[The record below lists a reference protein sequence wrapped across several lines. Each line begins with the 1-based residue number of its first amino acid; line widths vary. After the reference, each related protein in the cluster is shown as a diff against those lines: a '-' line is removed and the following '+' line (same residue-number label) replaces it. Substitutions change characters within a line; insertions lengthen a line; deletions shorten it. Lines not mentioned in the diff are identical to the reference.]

1 MLGNG
6 VTVIN
11 DAYNANPESMSAALR
26 ALAGIAPSGH
36 SWAVLG
42 AMAELGEFSIEQ
54 HDAIGRLA
62 VRLDISN
69 LVVVGEQAKA
79 LYLGALQEGSWDGES
94 VWFPDFS
101 SACDYIV
108 ERVKSPDVV
117 LFKASRSGQFEQLAQ
132 MVSDAMNDE
141 GSAQ

>member
-1 MLGNG
+1 M
-6 VTVIN
+6 
-11 DAYNANPESMSAALR
+11 E
-26 ALAGIAPSGH
+26 
-36 SWAVLG
+36 
-42 AMAELGEFSIEQ
+42 ELGEFSIEQ

-62 VRLDISN
+62 VRLDISH
-69 LVVVGEQAKA
+69 LVVVGEKAKA

-108 ERVKSPDVV
+108 ERVKSPDVL

-132 MVSDAMNDE
+132 LVATALDDE
-141 GSAQ
+141 GSAL